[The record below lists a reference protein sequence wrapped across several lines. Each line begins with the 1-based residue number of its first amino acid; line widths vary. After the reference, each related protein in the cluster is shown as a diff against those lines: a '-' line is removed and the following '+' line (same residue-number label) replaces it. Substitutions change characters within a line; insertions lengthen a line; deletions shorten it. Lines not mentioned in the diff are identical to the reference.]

1 MLKFEYMRVVF
12 QRARQTE
19 MLRALAFAIVLFIIL
34 GQIAIR
40 FDLVR
45 AVGQIPAQNVLGQLE
60 HSTTPTFSPDLTESA
75 FASNNSG
82 AIGPLG
88 FDLPGD
94 TGIDYVN
101 HRMFIADALN
111 NRVLVFNLNE
121 SNEIV
126 DYEADYVFG
135 QVDFS
140 TNNVGVDVISL
151 NTPIYLV
158 VDQDNERL
166 FVSDTNNN
174 RVLVFDISNV
184 SNGQAA
190 AYVLGQVDFESAEGH
205 LKDTGLN
212 EPLGIALDSSG
223 TNLFVADSQN
233 NRVMVF
239 DVTEISNGEPAVN
252 VLGQTGGFEV
262 GTSGS
267 GDVFLNTRLYDLA
280 FELSTDFL
288 FVSDS
293 QNNRVVVFDVSSIAD
308 GEPAVN
314 VLGQTDF
321 ETTSGNVGNFGLNVP
336 QGLEVAGSSL
346 FVADSG
352 SNRVM
357 VFDVEDI
364 VSGESAVNVL
374 GQVDFDSLDFDW
386 PNNSL
391 QIFGS
396 FFSTGTI
403 FLLFILILIRMN
415 FLYQIKRPTE

>member
-19 MLRALAFAIVLFIIL
+19 MLRALAFAIVLFVIL

-60 HSTTPTFSPDLTESA
+60 HSTTPTFSPDLTEST
-75 FASNNSG
+75 FSSNNSG
-82 AIGPLG
+82 TIGSLG

-111 NRVLVFNLNE
+111 NRILVFDLNE

-126 DYEADYVFG
+126 DYEADYVLG

-140 TNNVGVDVISL
+140 TNDVGVDAISL

-158 VDQDNERL
+158 VDQNNERL

-184 SNGQAA
+184 SNGQVAIN
-190 AYVLGQVDFESAEGH
+190 VLGQVDFESADGH

-212 EPLGIALDSSG
+212 QPLGIALDSGG

-239 DVTEISNGEPAVN
+239 DVSEILNGEPAVN
-252 VLGQTGGFEV
+252 VLGQIDGFEV

-267 GDVFLNTRLYDLA
+267 GDTFLNTPYDLTY
-280 FELSTDFL
+280 ESSTDSL
-288 FVSDS
+288 FVADS
-293 QNNRVVVFDVSSIAD
+293 QNNRVMVFDVSSITD

-321 ETTSGNVGNFGLNVP
+321 ETTSGGVGNFGLNVP
-336 QGLEVAGSSL
+336 QGLEVAGGSL

-352 SNRVM
+352 NNRVM

-396 FFSTGTI
+396 
-403 FLLFILILIRMN
+403 
-415 FLYQIKRPTE
+415 